1 MKFYSPLRY
10 PGGKGKI
17 ASFIKQIIEANNLLD
32 CCYIEPYAGG
42 ASVALSLVIEEYAK
56 KVVINDIDKSVF
68 AFWHSVLNET
78 DELCKRISDCKITV
92 EGWDMNRRI
101 QRQKEDNS
109 LLDLGFSTFYL
120 NRVNR
125 SGIIMAGIIGGKN
138 QDGKWKIDARFNKED
153 LIKRIELIAKY
164 HNRIEINNID
174 AIELINK
181 YKNQDNVFIY
191 LDPPY
196 YVKGQD
202 LYMNFYKHDDHADI
216 ASNIENIKSSWLIS
230 YDLHPAIE
238 QLYQNHRQFDYSMFY
253 SASKSAKGNELI
265 VISDDLIIPDQIEI
279 NNNTLNKRMTA
290 YAS

>member
-17 ASFIKQIIEANNLLD
+17 ASFIKQIIETNNLLD
-32 CCYIEPYAGG
+32 CCYVEPYAGG

-56 KVVINDIDKSVF
+56 KVVINDIDRSIY
-68 AFWHSVLNET
+68 AFWHSVLYEPE
-78 DELCKRISDCKITV
+78 ELCEKISDCKIDV
-92 EGWDMNRRI
+92 EGWDLNRQI
-101 QRQKEDNS
+101 QRHKEDYT

-138 QDGKWKIDARFNKED
+138 QDGKWKIDARFNKID
-153 LIKRIELIAKY
+153 LIKRIELISKY
-164 HNRIEINNID
+164 KSRIEITNID
-174 AIELINK
+174 ALEIINK
-181 YKNQDNVFIY
+181 YKNNLNTFIY

-202 LYMNFYKHDDHADI
+202 LYMNFYKHDDHANI
-216 ASNIENIKSSWLIS
+216 AKNIEKLQSNWLVS

-238 QLYQNHRQFDYSMFY
+238 ELYKKHRQFDYSMFY
-253 SASKSAKGNELI
+253 SAAKSAKGNELI
-265 VISDDLIIPDQIEI
+265 VISDNLLMPERILI
-279 NNNTLNKRMTA
+279 NNNALNKRMTA